1 VVLSPLRY
9 ESVPADRAAKIAHF
23 IGTIPANGQV
33 GFFDFC
39 MEFSPIHSKWT
50 KWTSKWTRFF
60 EHSFILF
67 FIFAGDKA
75 KQLVRHT
82 RMLLPSE

>member
-1 VVLSPLRY
+1 VTLIKESVTSVVLSPLRY
-9 ESVPADRAAKIAHF
+9 ESVPADRAAKIADF
-23 IGTIPANGQV
+23 IGTIPTNGQV

-60 EHSFILF
+60 EHPIHLF
-67 FIFAGDKA
+67 FIFASRISDY
-75 KQLVRHT
+75 
-82 RMLLPSE
+82 P